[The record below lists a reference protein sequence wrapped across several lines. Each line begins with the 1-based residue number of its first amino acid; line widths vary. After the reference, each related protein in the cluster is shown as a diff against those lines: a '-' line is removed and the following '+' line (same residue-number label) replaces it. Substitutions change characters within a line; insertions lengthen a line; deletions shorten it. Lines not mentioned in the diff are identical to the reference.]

1 MGLLLSPYRPGDQGD
16 VCFIDVACI
25 HQTDVELM
33 HRGIRSIGGFLLAAR
48 ELRIL
53 WSSTYLTR
61 LWCVAW
67 KKSDVSEVEKI
78 YVFLVGIWSKGWL
91 IKVHP

>member
-1 MGLLLSPYRPGDQGD
+1 MGLLLSPYRPGEQRD
-16 VCFIDVACI
+16 VCFIDAACI

-33 HRGIRSIGGFLLAAR
+33 HRGIRSIGGFLLVAR

-61 LWCVAW
+61 LWCVAQCRFGA
-67 KKSDVSEVEKI
+67 KVGEVFSSMVIPVRGKRRR
-78 YVFLVGIWSKGWL
+78 
-91 IKVHP
+91 

>member
-67 KKSDVSEVEKI
+67 KKIRWEEVGKI
-78 YVFLVGIWSKGWL
+78 SVFLADLEQRLVN
-91 IKVHP
+91 